1 MAEHGSD
8 ASVGRDLKPIV
19 SDLMPGLKEDLERLI
34 RIPSI
39 ASPGFPEEELFKAH
53 DLVIELLREAG
64 IEQIGDIK
72 IEGKIAPVVTA
83 EIPGP
88 EGAPTVLLY
97 THYDVV
103 PAGDEALWD
112 TPPFEPTERD
122 GAIYGR
128 GSSDSKA
135 NLVAIIGAVRA
146 WDGKPPVTLR
156 LVFEGQEEFGSPF
169 DFFPPT
175 APEHFAADAIVIA
188 DVGNVRPGVP
198 TLSVGLRGDAAIN
211 IEVQTL
217 ATDKHSGQFGGAAP
231 DALLTLI
238 HALATLH
245 DENGDVAVAGLKR
258 VPWTGATYTDEEFR
272 GLAEML
278 PDMPYLGTG
287 TLGERIWTGPA
298 ITVTGIDAP
307 SVEEAVA
314 AVQSYARARL
324 NVRVHPEQ
332 PALEAQDAVVAH
344 LEALKPFG
352 VPLTIERGD
361 VGDGYAPKDDGP
373 AYDAA
378 RAALESVWGVEAT
391 YMANGGSIPLVRAL
405 ADAVP
410 EAELLL
416 FGATD
421 GYSNIHGP
429 NERVLLDEFE
439 RSVLVKA
446 EFFREFANRWK
457 ESHS

>member
-1 MAEHGSD
+1 MSD
-8 ASVGRDLKPIV
+8 ETGDTGRPDFTAV
-19 SDLMPGLKEDLERLI
+19 VAALMPKLREDLFRLI

-39 ASPGFPEEELFKAH
+39 ASPGFPEEHLFEAH
-53 DLVIELLREAG
+53 DVVVELLKESG
-64 IEQIGDIK
+64 IDQIGDIRL
-72 IEGKIAPVVTA
+72 EGKIAPVITA
-83 EIPGP
+83 EVPGP
-88 EGAPTVLLY
+88 PGSPTVLLY

-103 PAGDEALWD
+103 PAGDEALWSS
-112 TPPFEPTERD
+112 PPFEPSERD

-128 GSSDSKA
+128 GASDSKA
-135 NLVAIIGAVRA
+135 NLVAIIGAIRA
-146 WDGKPPVTLR
+146 WNCKPPVSIR

-211 IEVQTL
+211 VEVRTL
-217 ATDKHSGQFGGAAP
+217 DADKHSGQFGGAAP

-258 VPWTGATYTDEEFR
+258 TPWTGATYTDEEFR

-278 PDMPYLGTG
+278 PGMPYLGTG
-287 TLGERIWTGPA
+287 TLGERIWTGAA
-298 ITVTGIDAP
+298 ITVTGIDVP

-344 LEALKPFG
+344 LESVKPFG
-352 VPLTIERGD
+352 IPLTVVRGD
-361 VGDGYAPKDDGP
+361 VGDGFAPRTDGP

-378 RAALESVWGVEAT
+378 RAALTKAWGIEAT
-391 YMANGGSIPLVRAL
+391 YMANGGSIPLVRSL
-405 ADAVP
+405 ANAVP

-421 GYSNIHGP
+421 GYSNIHAP
-429 NERVLLDEFE
+429 DERVLVDEFE
-439 RSVLVKA
+439 KSVIVKA
-446 EFFREFANRWK
+446 EFFAEYAARWTEGAK
-457 ESHS
+457 